1 MSNTD
6 PGFPRRRDLDVTREL
21 IVASLILFHTASIFS
36 EFNFYVKNETQ
47 EPAITLFIILASL
60 WGIPVLFMIAGSAIW
75 YSLGKRTWLAFLQE
89 RLSRLLVP
97 FTTGLVIIVPAQLY
111 YQLRSDAAYHE
122 SYMQFLPRFFDVTFR
137 LFKGFVGWCWTIS
150 ILGFM
155 EHARQKRE
163 FAKNKQKSN
172 INTYNRLFLDRV
184 ERYAN
189 EAVLPF
195 YILHQ
200 TAIVIIAFYVVQWN
214 TSVLLKFFTIA
225 MAALTITLLLYEV
238 VIKRTTATRFLF
250 GMKSRTAYR

>member
-1 MSNTD
+1 
-6 PGFPRRRDLDVTREL
+6 
-21 IVASLILFHTASIFS
+21 
-36 EFNFYVKNETQ
+36 
-47 EPAITLFIILASL
+47 
-60 WGIPVLFMIAGSAIW
+60 
-75 YSLGKRTWLAFLQE
+75 
-89 RLSRLLVP
+89 
-97 FTTGLVIIVPAQLY
+97 
-111 YQLRSDAAYHE
+111 
-122 SYMQFLPRFFDVTFR
+122 
-137 LFKGFVGWCWTIS
+137 
-150 ILGFM
+150 M

-250 GMKSRTAYR
+250 GMKPRTAYR